1 MRLPA
6 RATAAAG
13 FDISAMKT
21 DMPESNEVQAD
32 QPLPDWLQKPLG
44 GTLHYYS
51 CILPRKLSQPTRT
64 ILKAFYAGIRVDKVQ
79 KAVLEQIPE
88 NAALIFVS
96 KTKSKFE
103 YLFCHTYCVQKGCP
117 VPEIGF
123 DYRFF
128 LWQPISR
135 IFRIVLAHLY
145 YIAVHRSLLN
155 PFRNDYIEREIAAGR
170 SGFLS
175 LVDKGEFYR
184 RFVKSKVDPIQLLIE
199 VQKNIERPIYLV
211 PVMMFFSK
219 NPIRSNPNLI
229 DILFGPEGKPGRIR
243 RLVTLFRKPG
253 KVFVEISDP
262 VNLKAFVEDASGR
275 RRGVEYQ
282 SLYLRRNLLRQIN
295 RHRQSITGP
304 VLKSPEEL
312 KENILTSERMQDF
325 LQKQVESRD
334 AELMALRKEADG
346 YLEEIAAKYSPGLV
360 KTASGVVEY
369 ITRTMFD
376 GVSVHSEDIKYVKNA
391 YRKGPLILIPCHKS
405 HIDYLI
411 LSYVLYHNDMICP
424 HIAAGKNLSF
434 WPMGPLFRR
443 GGAFFIRRSFRGAK
457 LYSKVFTEYLYKLL
471 EEGFNIEFFI
481 EGTRSRTGKLVLP
494 KLGFLSMLL
503 DAFKNG
509 ACEDMVFVPIYIGYD
524 RVLEESAY
532 VHEVEGGQKEPEN
545 LLQLLKAR
553 RFLKKRYGRI
563 YIRFHDPLS
572 LNRLL
577 QEQGTSLIAMNPKE
591 KNAFCRNLGFRVIN
605 AINKATVVT
614 AHGVCACALLNCPRQ
629 RFTFEYISGLVDN
642 YLRFLQ
648 VQNAELADTLQ
659 IDPQHAVENAFEAYL
674 QRKFIETVP
683 REKHDTI
690 TDTEYS
696 VRINQRI
703 NLEYYKN
710 NCVAFFIPAAYTAME
725 ILNLDAFQFA
735 TTDIY
740 SGYKRL
746 QHLFKYEFAYD
757 VDVSAERYVRKTIK
771 IFIDEA
777 VLIPH
782 QTLPDTYNV
791 TSNGFRKLKLYAG
804 FLQTY
809 FESYLVVLNYFL
821 LAPVDGPSGK
831 DRVKKIEALGRRMFK
846 RGEIERMEALSRIA
860 YANGSD
866 FFTSQGIKNSEDREV
881 IVEHIEAI
889 QHCLDHLH

>member
-1 MRLPA
+1 MHPSGD
-6 RATAAAG
+6 TG
-13 FDISAMKT
+13 FDIPAMKT
-21 DMPESNEVQAD
+21 DYTDFDEARKE
-32 QPLPDWLQKPLG
+32 QPLPEWLQKVLG

-51 CILPRKLSQPTRT
+51 CIVPRKLSRPTQA
-64 ILKAFYAGIRVDKVQ
+64 ILKGFYAGIRVGKVQ
-79 KAVLEQIPE
+79 RAVLEQIPDD
-88 NAALIFVS
+88 AVLIFVN

-103 YLFCHTYCVQKGCP
+103 YLFYHTYCSQKGCA

-123 DYRFF
+123 DYRIF

-135 IFRIVLAHLY
+135 VFRTVVAHLY
-145 YIAVHRSLLN
+145 HLFKYRSLMN
-155 PFRNDYIEREIAAGR
+155 PFRNGYIEQELAAGR

-175 LVDKGEFYR
+175 MVEKGEFYR
-184 RFVKSKVDPIQLLIE
+184 RFVKSKVDPIQHLIE
-199 VQKNIERPIYLV
+199 VQKKIERPIYLV
-211 PVMMFFSK
+211 PVLMFFSK
-219 NPIRSNPNLI
+219 DPIRSNPSLI
-229 DILFGPEGKPGRIR
+229 DILFGPEGKPGKIR
-243 RLVTLFRKPG
+243 RLITLFRKPG

-262 VNLKAFVEDASGR
+262 VNLKAFVQEASGR
-275 RRGVEYQ
+275 SRGVEYQ

-312 KENILTSERMQDF
+312 KESILTGERMQEF
-325 LQKQVESRD
+325 LQKQTEIRD
-334 AELMALRKEADG
+334 VSLMQLRKEADG

-360 KTASGVVEY
+360 KTASVVVEY

-376 GVSVHSEDIKYVKNA
+376 GVSVNSEDIRFVKDA

-411 LSYVLYHNDMICP
+411 LSYVLYHNDMTCP

-481 EGTRSRTGKLVLP
+481 EGTRSRTGKLILP

-509 ACEDMVFVPIYIGYD
+509 ACEDMNVVPIYIGYD

-532 VHEVEGGQKEPEN
+532 VHEMEGGQKEPEN

-563 YIRFHDPLS
+563 YIRFHQPLS

-577 QEQGTSLIAMNPKE
+577 QDQGSSLAAMSPKD

-605 AINKATVVT
+605 AINKTTVVT
-614 AHGVCACALLNCPRQ
+614 AHGLCACALLNSPRQ
-629 RFTFEYISGLVDN
+629 RFTFEHISELVDD
-642 YLRFLQ
+642 YMRFLQ
-648 VQNAELADTLQ
+648 TQNVELADTLQ

-674 QRKFIETVP
+674 QRKFIETVA
-683 REKHDTI
+683 REKRDTI
-690 TDTEYS
+690 TETEYA
-696 VRINQRI
+696 VRVNQRI

-725 ILNLDAFQFA
+725 ILNLDAFQFSTA
-735 TTDIY
+735 DIH
-740 SGYKRL
+740 SGYRSM

-757 VDVSAERYVRKTIK
+757 VDISAERYVRKTIK
-771 IFIDEA
+771 AFIDEA
-777 VLIPH
+777 ILIPH

-791 TSNGFRKLKLYAG
+791 TAAGFRKLKLFAG
-804 FLQTY
+804 FLKTY
-809 FESYLVVLNYFL
+809 FESYLIVLNYFL
-821 LAPVDGPSGK
+821 LAPEDGPSGK
-831 DRVKKIEALGRRMFK
+831 DRIKKIESLGRRMFK
-846 RGEIERMEALSRIA
+846 RGEIERMEALSRIG
-860 YANGSD
+860 YANGVD
-866 FFTSQGIKNSEDREV
+866 FYTSQGVRNSEDRDA
-881 IVEHIEAI
+881 IVKYMEAI
-889 QHCLDHLH
+889 QRCLDHLD